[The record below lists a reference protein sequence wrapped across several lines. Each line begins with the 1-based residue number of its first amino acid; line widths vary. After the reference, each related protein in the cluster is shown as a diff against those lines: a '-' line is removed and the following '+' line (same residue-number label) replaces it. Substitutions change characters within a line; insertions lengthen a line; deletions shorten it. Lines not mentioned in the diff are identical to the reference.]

1 MWELVFLQTL
11 IRATQSFLGI
21 FVMSQLLMCMAHEIF
36 VASLSSVFPSLKFK
50 NDRTETPVGLFAPCT
65 FGTWGN
71 NPLEQ
76 VREKTRLSEHQ
87 METLCFSH
95 NNSTHLRCFLWP
107 PPETVEPFL
116 SLSLKIRICFWLRA
130 ILSLSTSKNVW
141 RNSHRPTDVPS
152 SKAPH
157 LHSCPDRAKR
167 SFCAPINAVELQV
180 LTGVGGVKWLKR
192 WSL

>member
-141 RNSHRPTDVPS
+141 RNSLPMCPRARHHTCTAALIEQNGLS
-152 SKAPH
+152 AH
-157 LHSCPDRAKR
+157 LLTQWNFKSWL
-167 SFCAPINAVELQV
+167 ELVV
-180 LTGVGGVKWLKR
+180 LNDWSGGVCNW
-192 WSL
+192 

>member
-1 MWELVFLQTL
+1 M
-11 IRATQSFLGI
+11 R
-21 FVMSQLLMCMAHEIF
+21 
-36 VASLSSVFPSLKFK
+36 SLSHLCPQSSPPWSSRMTDWDTCRLICAMHVWYLREQPL
-50 NDRTETPVGLFAPCT
+50 
-65 FGTWGN
+65 
-71 NPLEQ
+71 LEQ

-130 ILSLSTSKNVW
+130 ILILSTSKNVW

-167 SFCAPINAVELQV
+167 SFCASINAVELQV